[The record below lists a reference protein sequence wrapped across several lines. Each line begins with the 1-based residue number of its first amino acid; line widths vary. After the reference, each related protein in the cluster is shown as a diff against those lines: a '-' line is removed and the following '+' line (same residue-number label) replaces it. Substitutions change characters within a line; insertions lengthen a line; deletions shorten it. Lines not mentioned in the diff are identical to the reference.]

1 MRLPVSL
8 PKESRWNCF
17 RRGRWRDFAL
27 KLNPPSVSRLTSS
40 VAKVDYFGE
49 STIPLR
55 KISPCSTPSR
65 GTITALKNC
74 SGEYLLPIMH
84 RCRHIRPPGT
94 PASVCKLCLKA
105 CTRLPMLAMMRFSTK
120 RAISWRNAVCGN
132 AFSIKWPISWRK
144 LKPASGWVLA

>member
-1 MRLPVSL
+1 MSVKNKSSLKMRLPVSL

-40 VAKVDYFGE
+40 IAKVDYFGE

-84 RCRHIRPPGT
+84 RGRHI
-94 PASVCKLCLKA
+94 
-105 CTRLPMLAMMRFSTK
+105 RLPMLAMMRFSTK
-120 RAISWRNAVCGN
+120 RAISWRNAVCGH

-144 LKPASGWVLA
+144 LKPASRWVLA

>member
-1 MRLPVSL
+1 MSVKNKSSLKMRLPVSL

-84 RCRHIRPPGT
+84 RGRHIRPP
-94 PASVCKLCLKA
+94 V
-105 CTRLPMLAMMRFSTK
+105 LAMMRFSTK
-120 RAISWRNAVCGN
+120 RAISWR
-132 AFSIKWPISWRK
+132 K